1 MMVWSSFRDHAMRR
15 GSCRFSSPCS
25 ADKEVP
31 PGSLGLGP
39 ALASRFQWL
48 RTASSE
54 RPGSRPA
61 MARHFCPSS
70 ATPLPTG
77 VGLGRGARAGARAG
91 ARGAWRVVYDV
102 WRVVCDVWCVA
113 CGVWRL
119 RISSSSSSVQ
129 PLRTSAAAAAGSG
142 AACAVAAPRGV
153 DTATR

>member
-1 MMVWSSFRDHAMRR
+1 MVWSSSKDHAVR
-15 GSCRFSSPCS
+15 GGCRFSLPCS

-31 PGSLGLGP
+31 PRSLGLGP
-39 ALASRFQWL
+39 ALASRFQRL

-77 VGLGRGARAGARAG
+77 MGLGRGASAVARAG
-91 ARGAWRVVYDV
+91 ARGAWRVARGV
-102 WRVVCDVWCVA
+102 WRKWCMA